1 MTLCFPCHLP
11 CLRPPGELERYTVPI
26 ASRRHIGATLR
37 ADAAQARP
45 FHLCV
50 IRMATPWWRLDAQL
64 KHRDGK
70 RTLVGLRI
78 SRDKQ
83 ARHLELVVCL
93 ETPHENTRAPSSAE
107 TERVPLSMVDI
118 RDEQHGVL
126 HLSAHYPSMSVQIR
140 PHHVLG
146 GESALAEFARFA
158 RLGKARDDDPS
169 LKEAPSSE
177 AVIREFQESFAAGR
191 VAQQP
196 RDIRPRT
203 LASMGLGGFKAR
215 STLPGGPRQLPAGA
229 TTVTGSPTI
238 ASAGRSSASFG
249 TGISSS
255 LWGASKAASSGSAG
269 ARQYHSASV
278 TSGAAGHPNVI
289 SSSASAQRVPSSS
302 PRPSSSFEQAAA
314 ASARSAAQQ
323 ASIRDRALGI
333 APASGSGST
342 GAGGPTFGYEED
354 EGRGGGGRGG
364 SLRMPHPGGG
374 ARRSGGAGG
383 PSAMPPT
390 RLGLASSLASA
401 QSFQTSHYHSSL
413 SSSSALDP
421 RANTALGHVLGHAGD
436 GGFKNIGNTCYMNA
450 VLSSFLGLNS
460 FVADVLALL
469 PAFQPKLGG
478 KSVYSALQVRQRP
491 RALCALPSRSPLASR
506 FAPSLPTA
514 AAPSAS

>member
-1 MTLCFPCHLP
+1 
-11 CLRPPGELERYTVPI
+11 
-26 ASRRHIGATLR
+26 
-37 ADAAQARP
+37 
-45 FHLCV
+45 
-50 IRMATPWWRLDAQL
+50 
-64 KHRDGK
+64 
-70 RTLVGLRI
+70 
-78 SRDKQ
+78 
-83 ARHLELVVCL
+83 
-93 ETPHENTRAPSSAE
+93 
-107 TERVPLSMVDI
+107 MVDI

-364 SLRMPHPGGG
+364 SLGMPHPGGG

-413 SSSSALDP
+413 SSSSALDPRANTALGHVLGHAGDGGFTSSSALDP